1 VLTETPYENLMLDI
15 IVLRIE
21 ERPIGHNHFD
31 HMRWYGVKYGLGV
44 FKEGIVIDD
53 DIHERKC
60 N

>member
-1 VLTETPYENLMLDI
+1 MLDI

-21 ERPIGHNHFD
+21 EKPIGHNHFD